1 MKLRL
6 ALCLF
11 ATSAAAFAAETFP
24 GVKSIMTPEE
34 YARAGLDHLTSDQI
48 GVIDAAII
56 KHYAQTVNVQAK
68 QAAQQIVE
76 EKESRSW
83 IERFGL
89 PDLSFSQ
96 DWKDKPSIKA
106 HCTGW
111 VGGNSF
117 KLDNGQVWEGLQETI
132 TIDVAGKDVEITARP
147 GGFFALTV
155 EGKNT
160 TIRVHRIK

>member
-6 ALCLF
+6 ALCLL

-24 GVKSIMTPEE
+24 GLKAVMSQQD
-34 YARAGLDHLTSDQI
+34 YVRAGLDRLTPVQI

-56 KHYAQTVNVQAK
+56 KHYLQTVNTQAT
-68 QAAQQIVE
+68 QAAAVIVE
-76 EKESRSW
+76 EKEKRGWSDR
-83 IERFGL
+83 IGL

-96 DWKDKPSIKA
+96 DWKDKAKVSA
-106 HCTGW
+106 RCTGW

-117 KLDNGQVWEGLQETI
+117 KLDNGQVWEGLEPITTEVSGKEI
-132 TIDVAGKDVEITARP
+132 TIEARP
-147 GGFFALTV
+147 GGHFALIV

-160 TIRVHRIK
+160 TVRVRRIK